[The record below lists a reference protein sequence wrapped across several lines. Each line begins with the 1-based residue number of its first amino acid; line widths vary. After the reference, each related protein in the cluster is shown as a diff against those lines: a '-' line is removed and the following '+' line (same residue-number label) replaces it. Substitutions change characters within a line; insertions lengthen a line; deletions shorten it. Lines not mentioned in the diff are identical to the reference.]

1 MGGANAGDINFP
13 RHMLALHRA
22 WLTGNSDINYTDST
36 LQAMPGGWRSAADEM
51 ESAKDSS
58 PFEGVSPYDPQG
70 DIDYATEAANAFSG
84 FVNGLDPAQSVVDAF
99 GAADTAADNLLGDGL
114 DGSELDSYIS
124 SAVSN
129 SESRLSGFDAFGI
142 VYTTDALEGIVDA
155 ASSKY
160 SALASLL
167 AADYKPQIKIG
178 LTGSIVQ
185 MRSLEAQVKNSFV
198 ALAIEY
204 AKMASTAM
212 NDKYL
217 KDVELESKDMLWN
230 LELFKYPSVV
240 MGSIGGGS
248 VVPTPA
254 PWERRLGMAMEVG
267 GLAGN
272 AVLSAGSLMFGGLS
286 SVLSLAGMFL

>member
-22 WLTGNSDINYTDST
+22 WLVGSADIDYDNST
-36 LQAMPGGWRSAADEM
+36 LQSMPSGWRSVSDEM
-51 ESAKDSS
+51 EIAKDAS
-58 PFEGVSPYDPQG
+58 PFEGVSPYDPQE
-70 DIDYATEAANAFSG
+70 DIDYASEAVDAFSG
-84 FVNGLDPAQSVVDAF
+84 FVNGIDPAQSVVSAF
-99 GAADTAADNLLGDGL
+99 GAADTAADSLLGDGL
-114 DGSELDSYIS
+114 DGTELDSYIS
-124 SAVSN
+124 GAISS
-129 SESRLSGFDAFGI
+129 SESRLSGFGAFGI
-142 VYTTDALEGIVDA
+142 VYTTDALDGISAA

-178 LTGSIVQ
+178 LTSSIVQ
-185 MRSLEAQVKNSFV
+185 MRSLEAQARNSFV

-212 NDKYL
+212 NDKYM
-217 KDVELESKDMLWN
+217 KDVELESKDILWN

-286 SVLSLAGMFL
+286 SVLGLAGMFL